1 MEVLGRCFGLYSV
14 ALTGFGPSLT
24 WEHFS
29 LRCHQR
35 DADTVAFTV
44 QRNGFLCFFIGM
56 GRRWHSVASYIQHPG
71 ISANVERLDSGG
83 GALVRCS

>member
-44 QRNGFLCFFIGM
+44 QRNGFLCSLLGWDDVGIL
-56 GRRWHSVASYIQHPG
+56 WHFTYSTQAFLQMLNVSIQVVA
-71 ISANVERLDSGG
+71 R
-83 GALVRCS
+83 